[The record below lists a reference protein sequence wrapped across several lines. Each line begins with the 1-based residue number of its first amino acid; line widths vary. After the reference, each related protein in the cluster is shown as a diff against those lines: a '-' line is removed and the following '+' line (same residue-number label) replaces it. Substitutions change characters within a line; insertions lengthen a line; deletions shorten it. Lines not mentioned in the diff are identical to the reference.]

1 MLMPDYL
8 LRISEGAEDIAEQ
21 LHQEIVS
28 RIIERIMLRIGR
40 GDDYILTAQDKWQ
53 LEVLSD
59 AGYLLED
66 IQKEIASK
74 TKLQQ
79 AEIKAAM
86 EEAGVLPC
94 NTMMQFIRP
103 PGYLL

>member
-1 MLMPDYL
+1 
-8 LRISEGAEDIAEQ
+8 
-21 LHQEIVS
+21 
-28 RIIERIMLRIGR
+28 MLRIGR

-86 EEAGVLPC
+86 EEAGVTAL
-94 NTMMQFIRP
+94 QYDDAIYKAA
-103 PGYLL
+103 GYLL